1 MKCSKLIDIL
11 QQLEYELDDPN
22 VVIRLCDEYDPEVAI
37 DFNYA
42 NQFVAGLLPEKLS
55 DDILESIKAA
65 LINFAIGMVATG
77 LILAIAAG
85 LGALIGALIGCLAG
99 GVGAAPGAA
108 LGAKIGFEIGL
119 FLLKWIGLGFLA
131 AQGVKLLGGIG
142 IAFGKYVTSVW
153 QANGEGRGK
162 SLIPI

>member
-65 LINFAIGMVATG
+65 LIKLCHRDGCNRIDIGNCGRVRG
-77 LILAIAAG
+77 VDRSFDRVPGRRGRSSAG
-85 LGALIGALIGCLAG
+85 SC
-99 GVGAAPGAA
+99 VRRENR
-108 LGAKIGFEIGL
+108 F
-119 FLLKWIGLGFLA
+119 
-131 AQGVKLLGGIG
+131 
-142 IAFGKYVTSVW
+142 
-153 QANGEGRGK
+153 
-162 SLIPI
+162 